1 MSNVEIRVS
10 RNPVYLL
17 CRGSRSI
24 VTGGF
29 VRQPRLLVIQHNLD
43 DSLNDLGGALVAAGL
58 RIDTWCT
65 FRTDAPPLP
74 LELFDGVLSLG
85 GTDSVAEE
93 EHLGWIVEERRLTEE
108 ALAAGIPILGV
119 CFGAQMLAR
128 AAGAEVFPAPSPE
141 IGWHEVQMSSAA
153 ANDPVLAALGERFH
167 AFQFHY
173 DTFTVPV
180 QATVLGVGNGMT
192 QAFRVGDSAWGVQ
205 FHVEANPA
213 LIHAWMATFDEE
225 MAEAGVDFERERVL
239 TVERWR
245 EARDRCERLAAAFA
259 ARIAADVGE

>member
-1 MSNVEIRVS
+1 
-10 RNPVYLL
+10 
-17 CRGSRSI
+17 

-58 RIDTWCT
+58 RVDTWCT
-65 FRTDAPPLP
+65 FRSDTPPLP

-85 GTDSVAEE
+85 GTDSVADEAR
-93 EHLGWIVEERRLTEE
+93 LGWIVHERRLIED
-108 ALAAGIPILGV
+108 ALAAGVPILGV

-128 AAGAEVFPAPSPE
+128 AAGAEVIPAPSSE
-141 IGWHEVQMSSAA
+141 IGWHEVQMSQDAA
-153 ANDPVLAALGERFH
+153 MDSVLSVLGDRFH

-180 QATVLGVGNGMT
+180 RATVLGVGNGMT
-192 QAFRVGDSAWGVQ
+192 QVFRVGESAWGVQ

-213 LIHAWMATFDEE
+213 LIHAWLATYDEE
-225 MAEAGVDFERERVL
+225 MAEAGVDVERERAV

-245 EARDRCERLAAAFA
+245 DARDRCERLATAFA
-259 ARIAADVGE
+259 ARVVGQVGERSG